1 MEKIYLGSE
10 CEKFLS
16 DCNITNS
23 VDLTNFRKN
32 CLKFYQNVTKEIQ
45 QRLPLTDT
53 LFEQMRFINPSDLL
67 CLTSPDHVN
76 IGKLINM
83 FRPEE
88 VEVELRNLK
97 YPFDEN
103 EVQKISQLEPSEFW
117 KIIANEKSLN
127 NDFLF
132 KNVIQLAHLVMILP
146 HSNAE
151 AQRIFSIM
159 NDVKSK
165 KRNKLGSESLNAI
178 CMLRS
183 KLHNDNIKSHN
194 YVVTDNHLKLLKS
207 SNIYK

>member
-1 MEKIYLGSE
+1 
-10 CEKFLS
+10 
-16 DCNITNS
+16 
-23 VDLTNFRKN
+23 
-32 CLKFYQNVTKEIQ
+32 
-45 QRLPLTDT
+45 
-53 LFEQMRFINPSDLL
+53 
-67 CLTSPDHVN
+67 
-76 IGKLINM
+76 
-83 FRPEE
+83 
-88 VEVELRNLK
+88 
-97 YPFDEN
+97 
-103 EVQKISQLEPSEFW
+103 
-117 KIIANEKSLN
+117 
-127 NDFLF
+127 
-132 KNVIQLAHLVMILP
+132 MILP